1 LSVIVNETP
10 GSGIAAAAVSD
21 DVSAET
27 IVIDAAMLTVPPAA
41 PVIERAAAM
50 LDVIPIDAAISTSPA
65 PLIAM
70 VHAMLEVLVMLAAR
84 LT

>member
-1 LSVIVNETP
+1 VNETP
-10 GSGIAAAAVSD
+10 GSGIAAAAPSD
-21 DVSAET
+21 AVSAET
-27 IVIDAAMLTVPPAA
+27 IAIDAEMLTVPPAA